1 MSKADVFLIVH
12 RSRFIVDSHMIALT
26 RLNGQRFVINAEK
39 IRYLEQTPDTIV
51 CCESG
56 EKLIVKESLDEV
68 IRRAIEYARAI
79 RKPVSE

>member
-1 MSKADVFLIVH
+1 MTP
-12 RSRFIVDSHMIALT
+12 MIALT

-39 IRYLEQTPDTIV
+39 IRYLEQTPDTMV

-56 EKLIVKESLDEV
+56 EKLMVKETLDEV

-79 RKPVSE
+79 RKPITD

>member
-1 MSKADVFLIVH
+1 
-12 RSRFIVDSHMIALT
+12 MIALT

-39 IRYLEQTPDTIV
+39 IRYLEQTPDTMV

-56 EKLIVKESLDEV
+56 ERLMVKESLDEV

-79 RKPVSE
+79 RKTITE

>member
-1 MSKADVFLIVH
+1 
-12 RSRFIVDSHMIALT
+12 MIALT

-39 IRYLEQTPDTIV
+39 IRYLEQTPDTMV

-79 RKPVSE
+79 RKPITE